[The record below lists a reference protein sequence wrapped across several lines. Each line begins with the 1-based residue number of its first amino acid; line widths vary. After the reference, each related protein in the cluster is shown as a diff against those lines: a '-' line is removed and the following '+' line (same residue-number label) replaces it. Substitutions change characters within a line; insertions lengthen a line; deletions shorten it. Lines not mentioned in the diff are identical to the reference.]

1 MSSEQRVI
9 HDIYNPPPAPVP
21 YETPPVEPLRFTTVD
36 LAWLVGSAA
45 LLAAGA
51 VRAWFVDATFGLLV
65 TVGGVFVIVESWL
78 SGLAFLKRH
87 PSDRIVSRWLVFA
100 AAVVPWLIGLGLAAA
115 LMLGLFYLSD

>member
-9 HDIYNPPPAPVP
+9 HDIYNPPPAPAA

-45 LLAAGA
+45 VLAAAG
-51 VRAWFVDATFGLLV
+51 VSAWWIDATFGVLV
-65 TVGGVFVIVESWL
+65 TVGGIFVIVESWL